1 VGSPSSLSP
10 YRCCLLLLLVGS
22 CNHSRL
28 APPSVLSPT
37 NSPLADDVVARV
49 EVVKVEVPVSFNV
62 PYAGAAK
69 RAFAGGLPLSLGSG
83 LRLKPRAGSRCL
95 SERDANHGYS
105 LLALSDRGPN
115 TNAPSFVDGAGVSRG
130 SKAFLAIDFAPQL
143 VTIDVNSQRGARVGS
158 VVPLRSGDARE
169 VGLPPVSLTTE
180 LALSESLSVLP
191 ASSAGIDPEGLDFDA
206 DGNIWLCEE
215 YGPSLLRVLPKTG
228 QIVARLTPGS
238 GLPGVLANRQ
248 VNRGCEGVA
257 VTPSGKVYGILQSTM
272 DVAHQTKGIA
282 QFIRVFEYD
291 PATQKTRLFGYPH
304 DVSAYKTSADGKMG
318 DLIALDDTRF
328 LTIEEGKDTN
338 GKLRN
343 IVYEF
348 DLGGASDLSEVLL
361 TSGPNTGKD
370 LEFATSAEL
379 ARQVRLAAK
388 TRVLDLRA
396 YGFTAEKAEGL
407 ALLDERTL
415 VVINDNDFG
424 AASVIEGDKSGGTDP
439 ASYGVNARGALTFM
453 GAPSAGVYKIHSLPN
468 EVQETSL
475 FIVQLRR
482 AFAGY
487 CASR

>member
-1 VGSPSSLSP
+1 MPVAA
-10 YRCCLLLLLVGS
+10 
-22 CNHSRL
+22 H
-28 APPSVLSPT
+28 
-37 NSPLADDVVARV
+37 SPLADDVVASVRV
-49 EVVKVEVPVSFNV
+49 SKVEVPVAFNV

-69 RAFAGGLPLSLGSG
+69 LEFADGLPLSIGSG
-83 LRLKPRAGSRCL
+83 LRLQPRAGSRCL
-95 SERDANHGYS
+95 SEREANSGYR

-115 TNAPSFVDGAGVSRG
+115 ADAPNVVDRAGVSRG
-130 SKAFLAIDFAPQL
+130 SKSFLAVDFAPQL
-143 VTIDVNSQRGARVGS
+143 VTIDVNFQSGARVGS
-158 VVPLRSGDARE
+158 VVPLRSGDAKA

-180 LALSESLSVLP
+180 LALSESLTILP
-191 ASSAGIDPEGLDFDA
+191 SSSAGIDPEGLDFDA
-206 DGNIWLCEE
+206 QGKVWLCEE
-215 YGPSLLRVLPKTG
+215 YGPSLLRVEPETG
-228 QIVARLTPGS
+228 EIVARLTPGS
-238 GLPGVLANRQ
+238 GLPRVLANRQ

-272 DVAHQTKGIA
+272 DVAGQTKASA
-282 QFIRVFEYD
+282 QFIRLFEYD
-291 PATQKTRLFGYPH
+291 PTTQKTRLFGYPH
-304 DVSAYKTSADGKMG
+304 DVSAYKTSADAKMG

-328 LTIEEGKDTN
+328 LTIEEGKDKN

-348 DLGGASDLSEVLL
+348 DLSGASDLSGVVL
-361 TSGPNTGKD
+361 TSGPNAGKD

-379 ARQVRLAAK
+379 TSQVRLGAK

-424 AASVIEGDKSGGTDP
+424 VGGVIEGDASGGTDP
-439 ASYGVNARGALTFM
+439 AKYAVNEAGALTFC
-453 GAPSAGVYKIHSLPN
+453 GAPSAGAYEIHALPS

-482 AFAGY
+482 AFASY
-487 CASR
+487 CGRE